1 MTKNAIAYLR
11 KSTNVKDKQVLSL
24 ESQQHEVEIA
34 KKRAEDYF
42 GEPVEII
49 EEYIEKISGTDSHR
63 PEFQQ
68 MCARFTSGDADILLT
83 WKIDRLSR
91 NHSDSHLLMMALMDG
106 RIPLIQDSS
115 RLWTKRDTGL
125 NMHIAAGL
133 AIEESMQIAERSKA
147 GTETLMR
154 K

>member
-1 MTKNAIAYLR
+1 MAQFG
-11 KSTNVKDKQVLSL
+11 TNVGWVFVTLKLPEYL
-24 ESQQHEVEIA
+24 EKVHEVEIA
-34 KKRAEDYF
+34 RKRAEDYF

-49 EEYIEKISGTDSHR
+49 EEYIEKISVTDSNR
-63 PEFQQ
+63 PEFHKV
-68 MCARFTSGDADILLT
+68 CSRFMSGDADVLLT
-83 WKIDRLSR
+83 WKMDRLSR
-91 NHSDSHLLMMALMDG
+91 NHDDSHLLMTALRDG

-115 RLWTKRDTGL
+115 RVWTKRDTGL
-125 NMHIAAGL
+125 YMHIAAGL

>member
-1 MTKNAIAYLR
+1 MKKAISYLR
-11 KSTNVKDKQVLSL
+11 KSTNQKDKQVLSL

-34 KKRAEDYF
+34 KKRAEEFF

-49 EEYIEKISGTDSHR
+49 EEYIEKISGTDNHR
-63 PEFQQ
+63 PEFQK
-68 MCARFTSGDADILLT
+68 MCARFITGDADVLLT
-83 WKIDRLSR
+83 WKLDRLSR
-91 NHSDSHLLMMALMDG
+91 NHDDSHLLMTALRDG
-106 RIPLIQDSS
+106 TIPLIQDSS
-115 RLWTKRDTGL
+115 RVWTKRDTGL
-125 NMHIAAGL
+125 YMHIAAGL

>member
-1 MTKNAIAYLR
+1 MKRAIAYLR

-34 KKRAEDYF
+34 RKRAEDYF

-49 EEYIEKISGTDSHR
+49 EEYIEKISGTDSNR
-63 PEFQQ
+63 PEFHKV
-68 MCARFTSGDADILLT
+68 CSRFMSGDADVLLT
-83 WKIDRLSR
+83 WKMDRLSR
-91 NHSDSHLLMMALMDG
+91 NHDDSHLLMTALRDG

-115 RLWTKRDTGL
+115 RVWTKRDTGL
-125 NMHIAAGL
+125 YMHIAAGL